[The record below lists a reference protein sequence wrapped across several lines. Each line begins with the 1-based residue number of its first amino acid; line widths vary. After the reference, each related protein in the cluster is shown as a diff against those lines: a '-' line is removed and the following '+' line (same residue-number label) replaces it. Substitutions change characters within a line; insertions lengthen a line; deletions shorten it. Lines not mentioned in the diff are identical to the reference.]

1 MDSFYIALLS
11 TPASI
16 VGLLLLLVLAYEAG
30 KKAVREKGLG
40 VRLYAMLC
48 GSLIAL
54 FIISVAA
61 VAIHIAT

>member
-1 MDSFYIALLS
+1 MDPFYIALLS

-16 VGLLLLLVLAYEAG
+16 VGLSLLLVLAYEAG
-30 KKAVREKGLG
+30 KKALREEGLG

-54 FIISVAA
+54 FIFSVAA
-61 VAIHIAT
+61 AIHIAT